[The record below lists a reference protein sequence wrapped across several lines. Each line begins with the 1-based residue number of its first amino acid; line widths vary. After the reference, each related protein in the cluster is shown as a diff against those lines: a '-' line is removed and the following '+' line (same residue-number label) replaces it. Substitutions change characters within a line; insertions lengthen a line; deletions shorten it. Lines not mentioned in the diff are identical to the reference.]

1 VIVANNAFG
10 LGIDKLDV
18 RVVVHTGPIYQVRSY
33 RQESGRAGR
42 DGQPSEAIIIVGA
55 GKQEA
60 LQNHHA
66 RLRRQPI
73 VYQAVIIEADRKRVE
88 QEKVDRF
95 ISGAQCR
102 RVGLDREMDG
112 RVDRV
117 RCEEGEERCNIC

>member
-1 VIVANNAFG
+1 MGSPEVKSGIQEQWERADGRVIVASNAFG
-10 LGIDKLDV
+10 LGIDKPDV
-18 RVVVHTGPIYQVRSY
+18 RAVVHTGPIYQVRSY

-42 DGQPSEAIIIVGA
+42 DGQPSEAIIIVGV

-73 VYQAVIIEADRKRVE
+73 VHRAIITEADRKQAD

-95 ISGAQCR
+95 ISST
-102 RVGLDREMDG
+102 
-112 RVDRV
+112 
-117 RCEEGEERCNIC
+117 